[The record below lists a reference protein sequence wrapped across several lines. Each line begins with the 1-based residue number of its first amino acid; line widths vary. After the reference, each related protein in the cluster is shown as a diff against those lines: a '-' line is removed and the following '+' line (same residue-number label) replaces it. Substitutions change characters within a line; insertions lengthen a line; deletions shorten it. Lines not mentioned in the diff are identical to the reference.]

1 MPASLGRSGA
11 GELRTLQRLR
21 IPRKITPTGKEA
33 DKPPNRGA
41 KEGASWCWDLERH
54 AWVPHCTAL
63 EDSLP
68 TGFI

>member
-1 MPASLGRSGA
+1 VPASLGRSGA

-21 IPRKITPTGKEA
+21 IPMKITPTGKEA

-54 AWVPHCTAL
+54 A
-63 EDSLP
+63 
-68 TGFI
+68 